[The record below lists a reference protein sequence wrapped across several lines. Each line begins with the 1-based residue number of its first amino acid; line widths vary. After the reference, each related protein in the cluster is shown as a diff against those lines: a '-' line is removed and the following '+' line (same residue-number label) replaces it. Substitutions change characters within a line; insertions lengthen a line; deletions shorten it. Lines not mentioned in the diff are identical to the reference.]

1 MKKAISIF
9 LLAFIFF
16 KISFAQAQNS
26 ILQKSKHQQICEEL
40 EKQAKKTCEE
50 SMCQEALASGEK
62 CVKDGDFAEGMQ
74 ICVYD
79 SELPEIIKNYN
90 LNHPAKNLKCDD
102 F

>member
-1 MKKAISIF
+1 MKKIVSLF
-9 LLAFIFF
+9 LLLVIFI
-16 KISFAQAQNS
+16 KIDYAQADAL
-26 ILQKSKHQQICEEL
+26 ILRKSKRQQVCEEL

-50 SMCQEALASGEK
+50 LMCQDALVNGQK
-62 CVKDGDFAEGMQ
+62 CLKDGDFAEGMQ

-90 LNHPAKNLKCDD
+90 LNHPAKKLNCDN